1 MEEKENKPRNV
12 SIEERI
18 REANIAAEQE
28 EVEKMIQDL
37 NYKRDQHI
45 SKWEAIA
52 AIIEKKKREA
62 DFLRDLKPDDLM
74 YMMHKKKV
82 YAAKW
87 IQVSLS

>member
-1 MEEKENKPRNV
+1 MEEKENKPRNI

-45 SKWEAIA
+45 SK
-52 AIIEKKKREA
+52 
-62 DFLRDLKPDDLM
+62 
-74 YMMHKKKV
+74 
-82 YAAKW
+82 
-87 IQVSLS
+87 